1 MRLLT
6 LVLVTISAVP
16 AIAYAQDGPGSDLVS
31 WRLGI
36 PAAALAAVV
45 GLAQWIKRRLQ
56 DGSLTLTAMS
66 KSAKEMAEAID
77 TLRRE
82 NEHLADELAETK
94 RELDEA
100 KQRLQD
106 QLVKAEERE
115 ARLFERLI
123 TEADTRRS
131 GDNDTAG

>member
-6 LVLVTISAVP
+6 LLAMIVATLPAV
-16 AIAYAQDGPGSDLVS
+16 AYAQDSGGTDLVS

-36 PAAALAAVV
+36 PAAVLAAVV
-45 GLAQWIKRRLQ
+45 GLAQWIKRRLS
-56 DGSLTLTAMS
+56 DGALTITATS
-66 KSAKEMAEAID
+66 KSAKAIAEEHD
-77 TLRRE
+77 TLKRE
-82 NEHLADELAETK
+82 HAHLADENADLK

-100 KQRLQD
+100 KARLQD

-123 TEADTRRS
+123 TEADARRS
-131 GDNDTAG
+131 GDNDAVG